1 MDPRPQRLIAVLIG
15 AASLGLYPAL
25 GATEERPPIEQVLQF
40 RGEVVVD
47 GDGNG
52 VHAAGFPTTAEGPE
66 VRYVLYIDDALG
78 TGVRRVPPP
87 PVSRLA
93 ITLNDDVVFFSDEE
107 LPDPVR
113 VQVALNPAGGES
125 NRIVLAAA
133 GPPRSAARVSIL
145 AVRPAVV
152 PFGGVSI
159 LPSATID
166 DARTATFLV
175 VHNAGP
181 SPLGFRILFF
191 RPDGSL
197 AGRTAPH
204 DLPAK
209 AVENL
214 DLSQIVGSSLIP
226 WSRGAVH
233 VQWASR
239 EFTRVSAAA
248 TFRNQPSDDGPSD
261 SSVLALDDSG
271 PRPLSKA
278 ELRDILGE

>member
-1 MDPRPQRLIAVLIG
+1 LIG
-15 AASLGLYPAL
+15 AASLGLAPAL

-40 RGEVVVD
+40 RGEVVVGAD
-47 GDGNG
+47 GSG

-93 ITLNDDVVFFSDEE
+93 ITLNDDVVFYSDEE

-113 VQVALNPAGGES
+113 LQVALNPAGGES

-133 GPPRSAARVSIL
+133 GTPGSTARVSVL
-145 AVRPAVV
+145 ALRPAVV

-159 LPSATID
+159 LPLAMID
-166 DARTATFLV
+166 AQTAPFVV

-181 SPLGFRILFF
+181 SLLAFRILFF

-209 AVENL
+209 AAENL

-239 EFTRVSAAA
+239 EFTRLSAVA
-248 TFRNQPSDDGPSD
+248 TFHSQPSDDGAGH

-271 PRPLSKA
+271 PRPLSRA